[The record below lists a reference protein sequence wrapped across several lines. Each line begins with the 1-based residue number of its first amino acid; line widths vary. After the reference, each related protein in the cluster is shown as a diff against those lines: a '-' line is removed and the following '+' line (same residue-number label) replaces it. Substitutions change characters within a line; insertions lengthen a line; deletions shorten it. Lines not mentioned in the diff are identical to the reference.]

1 MIGQPSGG
9 GLMGQRAGQGQQQQ
23 QGFNQGGMMGQQT
36 QPGNKGGMMGQQ
48 GQTMMNQQQQQTG
61 LLGQQQQVFNR
72 LQYIQY
78 VMCILLVCYV
88 MYFVCIHKLY
98 VPIAAARKGRY
109 STAAASTRDGT
120 AAAAAARS
128 KHAAGTVSYWPAV
141 TAGNDRSTR
150 ARNHESTAA
159 RADDA
164 TAAAAAAAGW
174 RGNGQDRTEQHGG
187 SARGHSATVRVWTGR
202 NDSTAATSEGIILHI
217 VYLQFMVCPLKQ
229 EKAKKFLMALINS
242 TPEQREVLFQRMGV
256 GSLEVRQQ
264 WLTKASHYKQQ
275 LMQTRMQMMGGR

>member
-1 MIGQPSGG
+1 
-9 GLMGQRAGQGQQQQ
+9 
-23 QGFNQGGMMGQQT
+23 MGQQT
-36 QPGNKGGMMGQQ
+36 QPGNKVGMMGQQ

-164 TAAAAAAAGW
+164 TAAAAAGW

-187 SARGHSATVRVWTGR
+187 SARGHSATVRVWTGG
-202 NDSTAATSEGIILHI
+202 NDSTAATSEGIIVHI
-217 VYLQFMVCPLKQ
+217 VY
-229 EKAKKFLMALINS
+229 
-242 TPEQREVLFQRMGV
+242 
-256 GSLEVRQQ
+256 
-264 WLTKASHYKQQ
+264 
-275 LMQTRMQMMGGR
+275 